1 MQLDHPVMQKNHHLL
16 KPPHVQI
23 QTTHYALGGFAV
35 GGSFTQQGSL
45 IVPQVFFVL
54 FVQLDCFST
63 TKYRVVL
70 NEQGSDP

>member
-1 MQLDHPVMQKNHHLL
+1 MQLDHPVVQKNHHLL

-45 IVPQVFFVL
+45 IVPQVFL
-54 FVQLDCFST
+54 FCLSNWTVFQQKNT
-63 TKYRVVL
+63 
-70 NEQGSDP
+70 G